1 MPNTP
6 DGVYGHRPWNSNKP
20 YIASDLAAMPPQ
32 SYIGPFASNS
42 ERMITQAMQVA
53 NLSEREIHDY
63 VRPPL
68 PQINLFPKKFGYETS
83 EYGIKDIVE
92 LSGRP
97 EQRVD
102 FAQQPNTTE
111 STSRNT
117 LGNT

>member
-6 DGVYGHRPWNSNKP
+6 DGVYGHRPWNSSKP

-32 SYIGPFASNS
+32 AYLGPFSSNN
-42 ERMITQAMQVA
+42 ERMLSQAMAINSMTNAELQ
-53 NLSEREIHDY
+53 DY

-68 PQINLFPKKFGYETS
+68 PQVKLFPNKFGYEVD

-92 LSGRP
+92 MTGRP
-97 EQRVD
+97 VQRTD

-111 STSRNT
+111 STSRNS
-117 LGNT
+117 LGQV